1 MHHLLHLSLYLSIHL
16 SVHLPHLQ
24 VGFITLNRRNTRGSY
39 LVQILH
45 MTFLEVMTL
54 IWHIW
59 FELKLKRLTHKLSK
73 IDLLPQSYS
82 KNLLKLMISCS
93 IEKKRIINAVS
104 TFKYLSGLNLR
115 YKYLLTKAKPVILQR
130 ILTISTSNI
139 MVNNKVMSNKTKYRK

>member
-24 VGFITLNRRNTRGSY
+24 VGFITLNRKNIGGSY

-54 IWHIW
+54 IWQIW
-59 FELKLKRLTHKLSK
+59 FEVKLKRLTHKVSK

-104 TFKYLSGLNLR
+104 TFKYLLGLNLR
-115 YKYLLTKAKPVILQR
+115 YWYLLTKAKPVILQR
-130 ILTISTSNI
+130 ILTISRSNI